1 MKLGKRL
8 AHAFTLC
15 GTSAPQVSRATG
27 VPLPTINA
35 LLRRDSDR
43 SAYVQQLVDAL
54 NPRRV
59 NIDWVLTGRGEPEPE
74 PQHRTGAH
82 NDLPVKMPAQ
92 PAINS
97 AAPVQSAA
105 MLHLP
110 RLAVAAIGSG
120 ERRQYVAAAID
131 TQTLELPASWAESVH
146 GAAGLCWSQM
156 EDDSMTGAIPLGARY
171 VVDTKEKAGAV
182 GQPKA
187 LYSIVMRNTGVE
199 QVRFLQWN
207 EDGTVTISATSDNER
222 AYRAPSH
229 DYLMLG
235 RVILFIA
242 FPALPSKN

>member
-8 AHAFTLC
+8 AHAFALC

-43 SAYVQQLVDAL
+43 SQYVHQLVEAL
-54 NPRRV
+54 NPHRV
-59 NIDWVLTGRGEPEPE
+59 DIDWVLTGRGEPEPK
-74 PQHRTGAH
+74 PQHRTASH
-82 NDLPVKMPAQ
+82 NELSVQMPSQ
-92 PAINS
+92 PALNS
-97 AAPVQSAA
+97 AAPMQNAA

-131 TQTLELPASWAESVH
+131 TQTLELPASWAETTPS
-146 GAAGLCWSQM
+146 GGAGLCWSQM
-156 EDDSMTGAIPLGARY
+156 EEDAMVGSMPIGARY
-171 VVDTKEKAGAV
+171 VVDTKDKMGKV
-182 GQPKA
+182 GEPKA
-187 LYSIVMRNTGVE
+187 MYSLVLRSTGVE

-207 EDGTVTISATSDNER
+207 EDGTVTISATDGNER

-229 DYLMLG
+229 DYLILG
-235 RVILFIA
+235 RVVLFIA
-242 FPALPSKN
+242 FPGKN